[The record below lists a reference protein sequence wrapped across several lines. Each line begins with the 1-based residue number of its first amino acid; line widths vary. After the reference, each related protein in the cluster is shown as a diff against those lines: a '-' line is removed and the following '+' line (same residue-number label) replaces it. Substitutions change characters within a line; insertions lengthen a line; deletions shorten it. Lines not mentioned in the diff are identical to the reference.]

1 LIIGLGNPILGD
13 DGIGWRVV
21 EALDNQMKTSIHQ
34 KAARPGMDEPA
45 DWPEI
50 EIDYLSLGGLSLME
64 RLVGYDRVIIVD
76 ALTTGNATPGT
87 VMQLKLDDLPDQ
99 ALGHLCSAHDT
110 SLQNALKVGK
120 MMGARV
126 PEDIMVVGIEI
137 NPIYDFS
144 DNLSPMIGESI
155 PEAVQIIMENLK

>member
-1 LIIGLGNPILGD
+1 
-13 DGIGWRVV
+13 
-21 EALDNQMKTSIHQ
+21 
-34 KAARPGMDEPA
+34 
-45 DWPEI
+45 
-50 EIDYLSLGGLSLME
+50 
-64 RLVGYDRVIIVD
+64 
-76 ALTTGNATPGT
+76 
-87 VMQLKLDDLPDQ
+87 
-99 ALGHLCSAHDT
+99 
-110 SLQNALKVGK
+110 